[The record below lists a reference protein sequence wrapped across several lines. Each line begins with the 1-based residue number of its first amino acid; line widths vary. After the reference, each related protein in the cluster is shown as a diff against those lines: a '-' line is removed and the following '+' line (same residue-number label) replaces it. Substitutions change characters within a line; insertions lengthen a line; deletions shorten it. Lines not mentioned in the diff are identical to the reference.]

1 MGKKKSAKVL
11 IVGSNPQISNL
22 VAEQEILL
30 AHKPIRVLHCKKA
43 LKVASRHP
51 SYFNLL
57 FTDIMTYEVND
68 EDFAKQ
74 FVKLSPKTKVVYMVF

>member
-11 IVGSNPQISNL
+11 IVGSIPQISNL
-22 VAEQEILL
+22 VAEQEISWDQ
-30 AHKPIRVLHCKKA
+30 KPIRVSNCKKA

-51 SYFNLL
+51 SCFDLL
-57 FTDIMTYEVND
+57 FTDIMYYEVND